1 MSESGTRTSSLLP
14 SEILDTL
21 PAAHDPRKS
30 MVRKGSLCVANNH
43 EDILISARGS
53 KPGKAD

>member
-1 MSESGTRTSSLLP
+1 MNESGTRTSSLLP

-43 EDILISARGS
+43 EDIPISARR
-53 KPGKAD
+53 PIPRI